1 MSDFPRPCQHCN
13 EIVLNRTA
21 YYRNHKKGRC
31 LVIPGDPREAPA
43 RSEMKRAKKTRDDD
57 NGPDDETTP
66 PPPPAVVVFGSAN
79 VDLAMRA
86 PVLPAPGVTVLAP
99 SYALAPGGKGANA
112 ACACAVTGRGRNR
125 IAMTSAFVDVFDVV
139 VKFVGAV
146 GDDAFGAMLKDAF
159 ADAGVDATHLAT
171 RTASAA
177 RTGCASVIVD
187 ARGENQICVGAGA
200 NATVN
205 AKEQLGGVGA
215 GKMLRPG
222 DVFLTQLEVP
232 AREVWDAIAIA
243 KEAGLTVVLNAAPAA
258 AVPAE
263 VLKQVDFL
271 VVNEHEAARVEAF
284 AVAPGCAHPA
294 ALRGR
299 LDPPIEA
306 AWQIAREHRV
316 VVVVTLG
323 ANGAAVALPVVVS
336 SKLGFIAGAEVR
348 RFGVAPLRANESV
361 IDTAG
366 AGDAFVGA
374 FAASLA
380 RGDDVDTCMT
390 RASYAGAA
398 ACTAKGARGGVP
410 TGAEIDARTREEPRM
425 APPTRELFDARGMPV
440 PLV

>member
-1 MSDFPRPCQHCN
+1 
-13 EIVLNRTA
+13 
-21 YYRNHKKGRC
+21 
-31 LVIPGDPREAPA
+31 
-43 RSEMKRAKKTRDDD
+43 
-57 NGPDDETTP
+57 
-66 PPPPAVVVFGSAN
+66 
-79 VDLAMRA
+79 MRA

-263 VLKQVDFL
+263 VLKQARDTRRLLDRELVHVIEYIRIESTPDPNRRVVVHASQVDFL

-284 AVAPGCAHPA
+284 AVAPGCAHPGGA
-294 ALRGR
+294 ARTFGSRRSRRRGR
-299 LDPPIEA
+299 SRGSTASSWSSP
-306 AWQIAREHRV
+306 
-316 VVVVTLG
+316 LG
-323 ANGAAVALPVVVS
+323 ANGARGWRFRS
-336 SKLGFIAGAEVR
+336 S
-348 RFGVAPLRANESV
+348 
-361 IDTAG
+361 
-366 AGDAFVGA
+366 
-374 FAASLA
+374 
-380 RGDDVDTCMT
+380 
-390 RASYAGAA
+390 
-398 ACTAKGARGGVP
+398 
-410 TGAEIDARTREEPRM
+410 
-425 APPTRELFDARGMPV
+425 
-440 PLV
+440 

>member
-1 MSDFPRPCQHCN
+1 
-13 EIVLNRTA
+13 
-21 YYRNHKKGRC
+21 
-31 LVIPGDPREAPA
+31 
-43 RSEMKRAKKTRDDD
+43 
-57 NGPDDETTP
+57 
-66 PPPPAVVVFGSAN
+66 
-79 VDLAMRA
+79 MRA

-187 ARGENQICVGAGA
+187 ARGENQICVGVGA

-263 VLKQVDFL
+263 VLKQARDTRRLLDREL
-271 VVNEHEAARVEAF
+271 VHVIEYIRIEST
-284 AVAPGCAHPA
+284 P
-294 ALRGR
+294 
-299 LDPPIEA
+299 DPI
-306 AWQIAREHRV
+306 
-316 VVVVTLG
+316 
-323 ANGAAVALPVVVS
+323 VVS
-336 SKLGFIAGAEVR
+336 SSTR
-348 RFGVAPLRANESV
+348 RRSTSWSSTSTRRRAWRRSP
-361 IDTAG
+361 
-366 AGDAFVGA
+366 
-374 FAASLA
+374 S
-380 RGDDVDTCMT
+380 R
-390 RASYAGAA
+390 
-398 ACTAKGARGGVP
+398 P
-410 TGAEIDARTREEPRM
+410 DARTRRRCADVWIRRSRRRGRSRGSTASSWSSPWARTAPRW
-425 APPTRELFDARGMPV
+425 RFRSS
-440 PLV
+440 

>member
-1 MSDFPRPCQHCN
+1 
-13 EIVLNRTA
+13 
-21 YYRNHKKGRC
+21 
-31 LVIPGDPREAPA
+31 
-43 RSEMKRAKKTRDDD
+43 
-57 NGPDDETTP
+57 
-66 PPPPAVVVFGSAN
+66 
-79 VDLAMRA
+79 MRA

-159 ADAGVDATHLAT
+159 ADAGVDVTHLAT

-263 VLKQVDFL
+263 VLKQARDTRRLLDRERVHVIEYIRIESTPDPIVVRVVVHASQVDFL
-271 VVNEHEAARVEAF
+271 VVNEHEATAVRDGG
-284 AVAPGCAHPA
+284 VAPGCARPA
-294 ALRGR
+294 VLCGH
-299 LDPPIEA
+299 LDLPIEA
-306 AWQIAREHRV
+306 AWQIAQEHRV

-323 ANGAAVALPVVVS
+323 ANGAAVALPVVAS

-361 IDTAG
+361 IDTVG

-374 FAASLA
+374 F
-380 RGDDVDTCMT
+380 
-390 RASYAGAA
+390 GAFHV
-398 ACTAKGARGGVP
+398 TLVPIRSRSRGGRRSLRTFPGGRSFLSTQVP
-410 TGAEIDARTREEPRM
+410 SVSGFQPTPNLDAFRRRPEITKSPSRQPRLSR
-425 APPTRELFDARGMPV
+425 AATTSIRA
-440 PLV
+440 